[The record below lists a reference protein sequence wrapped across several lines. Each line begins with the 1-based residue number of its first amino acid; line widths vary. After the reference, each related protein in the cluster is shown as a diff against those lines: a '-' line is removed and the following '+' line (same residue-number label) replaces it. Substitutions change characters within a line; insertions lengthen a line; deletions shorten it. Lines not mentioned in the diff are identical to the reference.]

1 MMAPVRCRPKVWFLL
16 AAEMVALAGCMT
28 FTEESE
34 RAVDNP
40 LPSLR
45 PGEHT
50 VKNVDVA
57 PVPTK
62 RVEPDFPSGMNY
74 ALSGMAFVAFTV
86 RGDGRVADAFIVRA
100 DDVQFGEAAVSAIL
114 KWRFTPAKLNGV
126 AVDCRMTMPF
136 YFSNSFGPRYD
147 QMGSDPPPRQPQP
160 EAQSATVKPH

>member
-1 MMAPVRCRPKVWFLL
+1 MPVRFKPKVLFLL
-16 AAEMVALAGCMT
+16 AEAMFALAGCMK
-28 FTEESE
+28 FTDESE

-40 LPSLR
+40 LPALK

-86 RGDGRVADAFIVRA
+86 RSDGRVADASIVRA
-100 DDVQFGEAAVSAIL
+100 DDIQFGEAAVSAIL
-114 KWRFTPAKLNGV
+114 KWRFSPAKLNGV

-136 YFSNSFGPRYD
+136 YFSNAYGPRYD
-147 QMGSDPPPRQPQP
+147 QMGSDPPPKSPQP
-160 EAQSATVKPH
+160 GAKSATVQPH